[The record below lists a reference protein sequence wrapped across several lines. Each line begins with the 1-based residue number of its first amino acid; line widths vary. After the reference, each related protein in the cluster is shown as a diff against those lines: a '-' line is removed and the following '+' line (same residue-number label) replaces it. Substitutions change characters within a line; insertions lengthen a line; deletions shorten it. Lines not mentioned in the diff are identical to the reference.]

1 MTLEAATQTEQGAT
15 AARQAQ
21 GESNPV
27 LDPGA
32 VGAAAHPSNPIPTPE
47 DPIPAEPG
55 ASDPVDTAMLEQLVD
70 IGGATSSDS
79 ATARADAKHDPAPDN
94 DARMEDCAVQT
105 MSVDAPAAAAPAPLG
120 GDLPSGTQGLSAA
133 MASLPG
139 AGGPE
144 MAAKVERLQH
154 VRPP

>member
-1 MTLEAATQTEQGAT
+1 MTLEASTQTEQGAT

-21 GESNPV
+21 GESDPIP
-27 LDPGA
+27 DPGA
-32 VGAAAHPSNPIPTPE
+32 VGEAANPSNPIPTSE
-47 DPIPAEPG
+47 DPTLAECG

-79 ATARADAKHDPAPDN
+79 ATARADAKRDPNPDD

-105 MSVDAPAAAAPAPLG
+105 MSVDAPAAAAPATLG
-120 GDLPSGTQGLSAA
+120 GDPPMGTQGLSAA

-144 MAAKVERLQH
+144 MAAKIERLQH